1 MPDGKLVVYVKP
13 YQVEA
18 AKLAIRM
25 AERQGRKPKPLMVRI
40 ANARPAGPAPA
51 TA

>member
-1 MPDGKLVVYVKP
+1 MADGKIVYVKP

-25 AERQGRKPKPLMVRI
+25 AERQGRKPNPLMVRI
-40 ANARPAGPAPA
+40 ANARPAPAAPA

>member
-40 ANARPAGPAPA
+40 ANARPAGPATA